1 MKRMFKILFLLCI
14 TTMLF
19 SCMDRFVVVPKSV
32 TTCSCENDSTRL
44 KILNE
49 FINHKISTTQNVTI
63 NANKVKHNDF
73 NNTLHEDFSEF
84 FPKRTVYYVIKKSY
98 IDRLMSKHNS
108 YYSIDYDSY
117 YCTKEEAVDMMNLLN
132 KRGYIHPKESK

>member
-1 MKRMFKILFLLCI
+1 MRKAFKLLSVLCLI
-14 TTMLF
+14 TMLS
-19 SCMDRFVVVPKSV
+19 SCMDKFVVVPKSV
-32 TTCSCENDSTRL
+32 TTCSCENDSTRF

-73 NNTLHEDFSEF
+73 NNTIQEDFKDF
-84 FPKRTVYYVIKKSY
+84 FPKRTVYYVIKESE
-98 IDRLMSKHNS
+98 IDRLMSRNNS

-117 YCTKEEAVDMMNLLN
+117 YCGKEEAIDMMILLN
-132 KRGYIHPKESK
+132 NRGYINNKKE